1 VGQRQCQQENRSGET
16 PRDAANVDRAHV
28 AQAITS
34 TVGYNPTARRRRGV
48 ILSITRDE
56 VHRIAQLAH
65 LDLSEEEYDLYA
77 RQLSSILDYVEQL
90 DRLNTYGIEPTA
102 HIVATSDSLRGD
114 EVRGS
119 IPRDDALAN
128 APESEQGLFK
138 VPRVLG

>member
-1 VGQRQCQQENRSGET
+1 M
-16 PRDAANVDRAHV
+16 
-28 AQAITS
+28 
-34 TVGYNPTARRRRGV
+34 
-48 ILSITRDE
+48 SISRDE
-56 VHRIAQLAH
+56 VRRIAKLAH

-90 DRLNTYGIEPTA
+90 GRLNTNGIEPTA